1 MRPINSSY
9 YSTVLNFLIFSEFLM
24 LNFEYKNHPSSS
36 QEKSQI
42 NKSMSAYPTCSLL
55 LHPRLSLTVPRN
67 SVLILYRITIYRTTI
82 YRDLIC
88 HPLVFL
94 ALHSSSSYMV
104 IYLLSFLFSLNL
116 IILYREL
123 AYLSSAAIL

>member
-1 MRPINSSY
+1 
-9 YSTVLNFLIFSEFLM
+9 M
-24 LNFEYKNHPSSS
+24 LNFEYKNYPSAS
-36 QEKSQI
+36 QKKSQI

-88 HPLVFL
+88 HSLVFL
-94 ALHSSSSYMV
+94 ALHSSSSYAA
-104 IYLLSFLFSLNL
+104 IYLLSFFFSLNL
-116 IILYREL
+116 IILYRKP
-123 AYLSSAAIL
+123 AYLSSAATL

>member
-1 MRPINSSY
+1 
-9 YSTVLNFLIFSEFLM
+9 M
-24 LNFEYKNHPSSS
+24 LNFEYKNYLSAS

-55 LHPRLSLTVPRN
+55 LHPRLSPTISRN
-67 SVLILYRITIYRTTI
+67 LVLILYRITIYRTTI

-94 ALHSSSSYMV
+94 ALHSSSSYAA

-116 IILYREL
+116 IILYREPV
-123 AYLSSAAIL
+123 YLSSAATLEYSHLRRRSGIYLLWGWDV